1 MAQKDVDVPTEVI
14 AETEGPQYYQV
25 WKALEPDGETTYH
38 LELNNITVHF
48 FDEEWD
54 EFLKL
59 ARKLVPEPSKGSKS
73 HSQHK
78 G

>member
-1 MAQKDVDVPTEVI
+1 MAEKDIDVPTEVM
-14 AETEGPQYYQV
+14 AETDGPQFYQV
-25 WKALEPDGETTYH
+25 WKAQEPDGETTYH

-59 ARKLVPEPSKGSKS
+59 ARKLTAEQAKGTKS

>member
-1 MAQKDVDVPTEVI
+1 MAEKDIDVPTEVI
-14 AETEGPQYYQV
+14 AETEGPQFYQA

-48 FDEEWD
+48 FDEEWE

-59 ARKLVPEPSKGSKS
+59 AHKLLAEPAKGSKPRS
-73 HSQHK
+73 PHK

>member
-1 MAQKDVDVPTEVI
+1 MAEKEIDVPTEI
-14 AETEGPQYYQV
+14 MAETDGPQFYQA
-25 WKALEPDGETTYH
+25 WKAQEPDGETTYH

-59 ARKLVPEPSKGSKS
+59 ARKLTAEQAKGTKS